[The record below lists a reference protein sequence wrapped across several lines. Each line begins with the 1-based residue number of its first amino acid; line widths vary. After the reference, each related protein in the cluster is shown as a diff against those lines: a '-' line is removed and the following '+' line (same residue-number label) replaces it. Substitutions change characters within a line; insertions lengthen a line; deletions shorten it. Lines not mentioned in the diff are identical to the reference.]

1 MEEVALPAVSV
12 IMPVYNRASVVGRA
26 IDSVLAQDF
35 ADFELIVVDDG
46 STDASAA
53 IVSAMPDP
61 GLRFIELATNS
72 GGNAARN
79 RGIREARAPLLCFLD
94 SDDYYLPH
102 KLSAVVRRFAEQP
115 AVEVLI
121 DSFIKIYPRGDNRPD
136 TPRRNP
142 ILDTSEEVL
151 EALFTRRIWKATPGI
166 SARRDA
172 VIRAGMFDET
182 LKRRQDYDFII
193 RLAGVARCASTDE
206 LLWVKTNSP
215 DAISANLGTNVAS
228 LIAFYERH
236 PGHHSGRAFRRGFAI
251 DIARHFVRVVGRRQP
266 GRIAR
271 DARPLIALLGRR
283 RFAAMLAEGLG
294 VLAARKGG
302 ATP

>member
-1 MEEVALPAVSV
+1 MPAVSV
-12 IMPVYNRASVVGRA
+12 IMPVYNRAAVVGRA
-26 IDSVLAQDF
+26 IDSVLGQDF
-35 ADFELIVVDDG
+35 TDFELIVVDDG
-46 STDASAA
+46 SSDATADT
-53 IVSAMPDP
+53 VSAMTDP
-61 GLRFIELATNS
+61 RLRFIPLATNS

-79 RGIREARAPLLCFLD
+79 RGIREARAPLICFLD

-102 KLSAVVRRFAEQP
+102 KLAVIVRTFAERP
-115 AVEVLI
+115 DLEVLI
-121 DSFIKIYPRGDNRPD
+121 DSFIKVYPATQKRPD

-142 ILDTSEEVL
+142 VLDTNEQVL

-172 VIRAGMFDET
+172 ALRAGLFDET
-182 LKRRQDYDFII
+182 LKRRQDYDFIV

-215 DAISANLGTNVAS
+215 DAISANLDTNVAS

-236 PGHHSGRAFRRGFAI
+236 PGHHSARAFRRGFAI
-251 DIARHFVRVVGRRQP
+251 DIARHFVRIVSRRQP

-271 DARPLIALLGRR
+271 DARPLIALLGRA
-283 RFAAMLAEGLG
+283 RFAAMLAEGLA
-294 VLAARKGG
+294 VLAARRGG
-302 ATP
+302 AAF